1 LKSNKLLQKQGGIT
15 MLVKNWM
22 SKNVI
27 TVDINDSMSDA
38 IKLLKENDIK
48 MLPVMKKDKLVGII
62 TDRDLK
68 RASASDATSLDVH
81 ELLFLLSKIKIKDI
95 MTKDPI
101 MIPQDFTV
109 EETAEILLKNKI
121 SGAPV
126 IDNEGQVVG
135 AITQT
140 DLFKVLIS
148 LTGVGTKGIQFAFL
162 LKDEPGSIKVIADEI
177 RKYGGRM
184 VSILTSY
191 QSAPQG
197 YRRVY
202 IRMYDIERAEIEKL
216 KEEQRQKGTLLY
228 VVDHKKNKRE
238 IY

>member
-1 LKSNKLLQKQGGIT
+1 

-27 TVDINDSMSDA
+27 TVDINDSMQDA
-38 IKLLKENDIK
+38 IKRLKENDIK
-48 MLPVMKKDKLVGII
+48 MLPVMKKGKLAGII

-126 IDNEGQVVG
+126 TDNEGQVVG
-135 AITQT
+135 TITQT

-162 LKDEPGSIKVIADEI
+162 LKDEPG
-177 RKYGGRM
+177 
-184 VSILTSY
+184 
-191 QSAPQG
+191 
-197 YRRVY
+197 
-202 IRMYDIERAEIEKL
+202 IEVRL
-216 KEEQRQKGTLLY
+216 RDQR
-228 VVDHKKNKRE
+228 
-238 IY
+238 

>member
-1 LKSNKLLQKQGGIT
+1 
-15 MLVKNWM
+15 M

-228 VVDHKKNKRE
+228 VVDHKKKQKGDLLKL
-238 IY
+238 